1 EHYLTPTWIET
12 PELICQF
19 DGGSGLYVV
28 YVHVTNDTAFMV
40 YGAEAWHASVGNVS
54 AGETV
59 TLPNATAM
67 TGYHNYTRMLKSTNA
82 EYVS

>member
-1 EHYLTPTWIET
+1 NTGELSISNLLDNPYRRVATQGKAEHYLTPTWIET

-40 YGAEAWHASVGNVS
+40 YGAEAWHASMGNVS
-54 AGETV
+54 AGD
-59 TLPNATAM
+59 
-67 TGYHNYTRMLKSTNA
+67 
-82 EYVS
+82 